1 MKVGF
6 SFHRMWHPTTN
17 IITFGAVPAA
27 DSSLRDI
34 LAYGLK
40 TRKGSSAEHILIS
53 LGERQL
59 VSPGSILHC
68 LCLSRKH

>member
-1 MKVGF
+1 MRKGGRSESRLFFPQKVAPYNKYY
-6 SFHRMWHPTTN
+6 H
-17 IITFGAVPAA
+17 
-27 DSSLRDI
+27 I

-68 LCLSRKH
+68 LCLSQKH